1 MWPMASLAAVRWI
14 GVRVVVGAGA
24 VGMVLGVAQVV
35 VYGLVMAYSG
45 LTPYAGP

>member
-1 MWPMASLAAVRWI
+1 MGTMGIARWI

-24 VGMVLGVAQVV
+24 VGVVVALAQAV
-35 VYGLVMAYSG
+35 VYGLVAVFSG